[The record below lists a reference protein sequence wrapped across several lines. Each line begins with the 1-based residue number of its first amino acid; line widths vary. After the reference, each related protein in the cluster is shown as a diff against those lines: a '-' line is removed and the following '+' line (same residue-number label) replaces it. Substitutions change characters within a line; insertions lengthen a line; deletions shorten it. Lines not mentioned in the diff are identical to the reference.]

1 MIENQSDNI
10 DIKENDVS
18 NQENAPE
25 DTSSAGEQI
34 IENDELSSQKT
45 EEINTEELKNT
56 ISNNDARLEQ
66 LEKEHETLKNQYVRI
81 SADFDNFRKR
91 QSRDQDDLKI
101 QLVSKTLTA
110 ILPIVDNFE
119 RARQQLKPE
128 SEEAQAL
135 HRSYQGL
142 YKQLVEVLK
151 QQGVSPMRVVGQQ
164 FDPNLHEA
172 VLREPSEEF
181 QEDFIVEELQRGYHL
196 EGKVLRHALVK
207 VSMGPGKQNSQELE
221 EKANNIDENL
231 SWHFIGP
238 LQSNKAKIIAKYA
251 DWIHTIDRKKIA
263 DKINEECK
271 KINKIINAC
280 IQVNIS
286 NESTKSGINPENL
299 MIFAKYVDSMENI
312 NLKGIMVLPSLGE
325 NNKKQMQDSKLL
337 HEELISVFPHAEYL
351 SMGTTSDFETAIVSG
366 SNMIRV
372 GELIF
377 GKR

>member
-10 DIKENDVS
+10 DNKENDISDQDNVPADS
-18 NQENAPE
+18 QLSE
-25 DTSSAGEQI
+25 DPI
-34 IENDELSSQKT
+34 IENDESSSQKT
-45 EEINTEELKNT
+45 EDINTEDLKNT

-101 QLVSKTLTA
+101 QLVSKTITA

-151 QQGVSPMRVVGQQ
+151 QQGVAPMRVVGQQ

-181 QEDFIVEELQRGYHL
+181 KD
-196 EGKVLRHALVK
+196 
-207 VSMGPGKQNSQELE
+207 
-221 EKANNIDENL
+221 
-231 SWHFIGP
+231 
-238 LQSNKAKIIAKYA
+238 
-251 DWIHTIDRKKIA
+251 
-263 DKINEECK
+263 C
-271 KINKIINAC
+271 
-280 IQVNIS
+280 
-286 NESTKSGINPENL
+286 
-299 MIFAKYVDSMENI
+299 
-312 NLKGIMVLPSLGE
+312 
-325 NNKKQMQDSKLL
+325 LL
-337 HEELISVFPHAEYL
+337 Y
-351 SMGTTSDFETAIVSG
+351 TSPRPRD
-366 SNMIRV
+366 
-372 GELIF
+372 
-377 GKR
+377 